1 MEEKLQHKMEKV
13 CFFSDKK
20 IRKKPGSKKMLKIMH
35 EGTEEERQS
44 RKMLGWFMEG

>member
-13 CFFSDKK
+13 FFSDKK
-20 IRKKPGSKKMLKIMH
+20 IRKKSVSKKMLKIMH